1 MQNFKL
7 NEQDLLSNQDWTF
20 PTFTAYGPG
29 RFKEIGKFCK
39 NFKITNP
46 LIVIDSGS
54 TKLPFIN
61 DLQNLLSDAKIK
73 SKIYSN
79 ISPNPRDDEIDVADI
94 FISLGVFF
102 MILFEFVGNSKKESE
117 DEKY

>member
-1 MQNFKL
+1 MKNFKL

-73 SKIYSN
+73 SEIYSN
-79 ISPNPRDDEIDVADI
+79 ISPNPEMMKLMVAAK
-94 FISLGVFF
+94 FL
-102 MILFEFVGNSKKESE
+102 KKVITTQL
-117 DEKY
+117 

>member
-54 TKLPFIN
+54 IKLPFIS

-73 SKIYSN
+73 SNIYSIQN
-79 ISPNPRDDEIDVADI
+79 FVS
-94 FISLGVFF
+94 
-102 MILFEFVGNSKKESE
+102 ILFNFIFLYLILY
-117 DEKY
+117 KYLVNALFFI

>member
-1 MQNFKL
+1 MQNFTL
-7 NEQDLLSNQDWTF
+7 SETDLLSNQDWTF

-39 NFKITNP
+39 NFNITNP

-54 TKLPFIN
+54 TKLPFIS

-73 SKIYSN
+73 SNIYSN
-79 ISPNPRDDEIDVADI
+79 ISPNPGMMKLMVVAKFTKKVI
-94 FISLGVFF
+94 MMQSLR
-102 MILFEFVGNSKKESE
+102 
-117 DEKY
+117 